1 MDLKQGRSLLGDRL
15 VESGAI
21 TPEQL
26 EDALQYQ
33 DSEINGNMLLGDAL
47 VKLGYCTDED
57 VARAL
62 AHRDGVQ
69 YLTLDSFRLDDSAA
83 SLIGTATARRY
94 GALPLGFS
102 GSRLLVAMKNPS
114 DIIAV
119 DDLRILTGYDI
130 LPVMVPDSELDA
142 AIERAARSSADVE
155 QSEEEERS
163 EETMPVLEETNE
175 KPAVQLAN
183 QILNQSVRAGAS
195 DVHIEPREKS
205 LRVRF
210 RIDGVLHD
218 VMHPPWQL
226 HPSLVSRI
234 KVMANMNIAE
244 RRIPQ
249 DGRTTLRVDNNT
261 VDIRVATLPAA
272 HGEKVTLRLLDRTSR
287 FIALEESGFSPE
299 VMEKYRELM
308 RLPYGFILITGP
320 TGSGKTTTLYAT
332 LSLLNSVDRN
342 IITVEDPI
350 EYRLDGL
357 NQIQVNPKAGLTFA
371 TGLRSILR
379 NDPDIIMVGEIRD
392 RETARIAVESA
403 LTGHLVLS
411 TLHTND
417 AAGAI
422 TRLGDMGIEP
432 FMTASSLA
440 GVVAQRLVRK
450 LCPHCREPY
459 EYTRRELEAVDG
471 FPLEDNEEKVALFRP
486 RGCVRCNKTGYK
498 GRLGVYELL
507 VNCETIQRLTLEH
520 RSTREINDAAVAAG
534 MVTMRRDG
542 MIKVKQGLTSLE
554 EVMRVIV

>member
-1 MDLKQGRSLLGDRL
+1 MDFSQGKSLLGLRL
-15 VESGAI
+15 VESGVI

-26 EDALQYQ
+26 ESALRFQSE
-33 DSEINGNMLLGDAL
+33 DSSQKGLLGDIL
-47 VKLGYCTDED
+47 VRLGYCTEED

-62 AHRDGVQ
+62 AQRDGKK
-69 YLTLDSFRLDDSAA
+69 YITLESYRLDDSAS
-83 SLIGTATARRY
+83 SLVSTETARRY
-94 GALPLGFS
+94 GALPIGFS
-102 GSRLLVAMKNPS
+102 GGKLLVAMKNPS
-114 DIIAV
+114 NIIAI

-130 LPVMVPDSELDA
+130 QPVVMPDSELDA
-142 AIERAARSSADVE
+142 AIERTARSSADVE
-155 QSEEEERS
+155 QPAEENS
-163 EETMPVLEETNE
+163 QEETFPALEETNE

-183 QILNQSVRAGAS
+183 QILNESVRAGAS
-195 DVHIEPREKS
+195 DVHIEIQEKS

-210 RIDGVLHD
+210 RIDGVLHN
-218 VMHPPWQL
+218 VMHPPRQL

-244 RRIPQ
+244 RRVPQ
-249 DGRTTLRVDNNT
+249 DGRITLRVDGKS
-261 VDIRVATLPAA
+261 VDVRVATLPTA
-272 HGEKVTLRLLDRTSR
+272 HGEKLTLRLLDRTSR
-287 FIALEESGFSPE
+287 IISLEDSGFSPDM
-299 VMEKYRELM
+299 MEKYSNLI
-308 RLPYGFILITGP
+308 RLPYGFILVTGP

-332 LSLLNSVDRN
+332 LSVLNSTDRN

-357 NQIQVNPKAGLTFA
+357 NQIQVNSKAGLTFA

-432 FMTASSLA
+432 FLTASSLV
-440 GVVAQRLVRK
+440 GVVAQRLVRM
-450 LCPHCREPY
+450 LCPHCKEPY
-459 EYTRRELEAVDG
+459 EYKRRELENVAG
-471 FPLEDNEEKVALFRP
+471 FPLEDQEERVTLYRP
-486 RGCVRCNKTGYK
+486 KGCLRCSKTGYK
-498 GRLGVYELL
+498 GRMGIYELL
-507 VNCETIQRLTLEH
+507 INSESIQRLTLEH
-520 RSTREINDAAVAAG
+520 RSAREINDAAVAEG

-542 MIKVKQGLTSLE
+542 MIKVKQGFTSLE
-554 EVMRVIV
+554 EMMRVIV